1 MKKKFL
7 ILLVICLLIPFRVK
21 AIDSIMVTGSN
32 ITGPGETK
40 VGEEVDLSFSINFSG
55 VGDTGDHAFYIA
67 YIEYDI
73 ECNQQVLLPTTFNH
87 DAWNTQISGD
97 FGRYTVYAIYDGNDA
112 FSTQCQD
119 EVFCNNINTTIRF
132 YVKQTTD
139 VVTMVKI
146 NNVRVWYV
154 DLLSLDEENLEE
166 SMKNNIRQYN
176 VAQNTYKS
184 ILINQTE
191 QTEIKEPTSQIGNTQ
206 PETPKTD
213 TIKENLETKVAPKIS
228 STPTSNPSTNTN
240 QPLEKSNNNF
250 LSLLQVKNYQLS
262 FDKNVNDYEIEIL
275 KDVNSLNVT
284 ATPED
289 EKATK
294 NIIGFDN
301 LEANNHQVKIEVTA
315 ENGEKRTYTISAKI
329 KDTTKE
335 NLTTTNKKNKN
346 KKKSKKLKIKLEKK
360 HYIIGGI
367 SLFILLIIFI
377 IIKFKDRKIDKALKD
392 L

>member
-1 MKKKFL
+1 MKRRFL
-7 ILLVICLLIPFRVK
+7 ILLMICLLVPFHVK
-21 AIDSIMVTGSN
+21 AVDSVMVTGSN

-40 VGEEVDLSFSINFSG
+40 VGEEMDLSFSINFSG

-73 ECNQQVLLPTTFNH
+73 ECNQQVLLPTTFSH
-87 DAWNTQISGD
+87 DAWNTQVSGD
-97 FGRYTVYAIYDGNDA
+97 LGRYSVYAVYDGNDA

-154 DLLSLDEENLEE
+154 DLLSIDEENLEE
-166 SMKNNIRQYN
+166 SIKNNLRQYSI
-176 VAQNTYKS
+176 AQNTYKS
-184 ILINQTE
+184 ILIKQTE
-191 QTEIKEPTSQIGNTQ
+191 QTEIKEPTSQIGTTQ
-206 PETPKTD
+206 TEVPKTD
-213 TIKENLETKVAPKIS
+213 AIKDNFEAKVAPKIS
-228 STPTSNPSTNTN
+228 SNPTSNPNGN
-240 QPLEKSNNNF
+240 QSGEKSNNNF
-250 LSLLQVKNYQLS
+250 LSSLQIENYDLS
-262 FDKNVNDYEIEIL
+262 FDKNVSDYEIEIL

-284 ATPED
+284 AAVED
-289 EKATK
+289 EKAIQ
-294 NIIGFDN
+294 NIIGSDN

-329 KDTTKE
+329 KDSSKE
-335 NLTTTNKKNKN
+335 NLTTTNKKDKN
-346 KKKSKKLKIKLEKK
+346 KKKSKKIKIKLKK
-360 HYIIGGI
+360 EHYIIGGI
-367 SLFILLIIFI
+367 ILFISLIIFI
-377 IIKFKDRKIDKALKD
+377 IIKLKDKKIDKALKD